1 MVEQLQKNEK
11 PRKREDAKE
20 PGSLAFIMKKLFS
33 KQLTVIG
40 FVWCSALSY
49 GLSIG

>member
-11 PRKREDAKE
+11 PLKREDAKE

-33 KQLTVIG
+33 KQLTVNVLVG
-40 FVWCSALSY
+40 VSFVSML
-49 GLSIG
+49 LV

>member
-1 MVEQLQKNEK
+1 MCTISDKEEIPL
-11 PRKREDAKE
+11 KREDAKE

-40 FVWCSALSY
+40 LFGVLLY
-49 GLSIG
+49 LMVLV